1 MTRSLQFTALGT
13 LEFADVPVRQMA
25 DANSLFN
32 VVAQL
37 SMAAG
42 TPFITPR
49 AISLRLGEA
58 FCATLD
64 DRTAT
69 GTYAVAFV
77 VTAVRPLVGLLDA
90 VRLPLGAGDR
100 FVAR

>member
-42 TPFITPR
+42 VTLG

-77 VTAVRPLVGLLDA
+77 VTAVRPLVGLLYA
-90 VRLPLGAGDR
+90 VRLPLGAGDH
-100 FVAR
+100 FVAH